1 MKINLGKIVIG
12 GVSASVVLWLLMQ
25 YSMPIA
31 WLYLFILLLG
41 IMFVYGNIIFSQ
53 ITNISNLLVG
63 LTSK

>member
-12 GVSASVVLWLLMQ
+12 GVSASIVLWLLMQ
-25 YSMPIA
+25 YSMRIA
-31 WLYLFILLLG
+31 WLYLIILLLG

-53 ITNISNLLVG
+53 ITNISNLLVS

>member
-12 GVSASVVLWLLMQ
+12 GVSASIVLWLLMQ
-25 YSMPIA
+25 YSMRIA
-31 WLYLFILLLG
+31 WLYLIILLLG